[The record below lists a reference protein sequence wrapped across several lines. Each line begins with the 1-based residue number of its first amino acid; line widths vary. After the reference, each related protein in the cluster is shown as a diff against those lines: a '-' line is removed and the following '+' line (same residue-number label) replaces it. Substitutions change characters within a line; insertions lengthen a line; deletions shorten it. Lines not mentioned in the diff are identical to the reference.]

1 MVEEKVILQVLTEQ
15 KEYVQGY
22 NPQQWVDRYEERL
35 FEFDSTLA
43 QVVIGVRRSG
53 KSTLCHK
60 VLLEHG
66 VKYGYANFDDDRL
79 AKLQTED
86 LNTVLS
92 CIYQV
97 YGTDIQYIF
106 LDEVQDVEG
115 WHLFVNRL
123 LRTNLHIVVTGSNAK
138 LLSGELATHLTGRYN
153 EIHLFPFSFH
163 EYCNFHKIDTNSIT
177 TKADAERK
185 RAFMDYISNGGFPE
199 IQNIRNKRGY
209 VQSLIEA
216 IVSKDIQRRFNIRN
230 VDALRKTA
238 NHLINNVCQE
248 VKYDKLAELLGLSD
262 TTTKKYVD
270 YLRQA
275 FLIQLLIKHSF
286 KSKERIRNAKAY
298 IVDSGLQNNRENSF
312 APENIGWRLENVV
325 YIELLRRCSNDFL
338 DVYYFKAS
346 PRSKEVDF
354 VVCNQDKAVELIQV
368 AYDIDNDKTFKRET
382 SALVNASAALH
393 CDKLTLIAMTSTR
406 DVVVENK
413 SIRIYSVLEWLLKQ
427 DSIRCLHEHLAEQAL
442 PLPSA
447 STADGSGT

>member
-1 MVEEKVILQVLTEQ
+1 MVEERIMLQVLAEQ
-15 KEYVQGY
+15 KEYAGNY
-22 NPQQWVDRYEERL
+22 HPEQWVKRSEEAL
-35 FEFDSTLA
+35 FEFDSPLA

-66 VKYGYANFDDDRL
+66 IDYGYANFDDDRF

-86 LNTVLS
+86 LNTLLS

-106 LDEVQDVEG
+106 LDEIQNVDG

-123 LRTNLHIVVTGSNAK
+123 LRSNLHVVVTGSNAK

-153 EIHLFPFSFH
+153 EIHLFPFSFR
-163 EYCNFHKIDTNSIT
+163 EYCSFRRIDTRGIT
-177 TKADAERK
+177 TKAEAEK
-185 RAFMDYISNGGFPE
+185 KTAFIDYINDGGFPE
-199 IQNIRNKRGY
+199 MQNLRNKRGY
-209 VQSLIEA
+209 VQSLMEA
-216 IVSKDIQRRFNIRN
+216 IITKDIQQRFKIRN
-230 VDALRKTA
+230 TDALRKIA

-248 VKYDKLAELLGLSD
+248 VNYDSISQVLKITDQTA
-262 TTTKKYVD
+262 KKYVG

-275 FLIQLLIKHSF
+275 FLIQLLSKHSF

-298 IVDSGLQNNRENSF
+298 IVDCGLQNNRENSF

-338 DVYYFKAS
+338 DIYYYKES

-368 AYDIDNDKTFKRET
+368 AYDIDSTKTFNRET
-382 SALVNASAALH
+382 SSLVKASTALR
-393 CDKLTLIAMTSTR
+393 CDKLTLIAMTPTR
-406 DVVVENK
+406 DMVVEGK
-413 SIRIYSVLEWLLKQ
+413 SIHVCSAIDWLLK
-427 DSIRCLHEHLAEQAL
+427 IER
-442 PLPSA
+442 
-447 STADGSGT
+447 